1 MAASFPTSVHSF
13 ASKTDGVD
21 DVLAAHV
28 NDIQL
33 EIAAIETQLLTTGTW
48 VPTFAGFSADPSGGL
63 YRYVLIGKTC
73 IAMVEMPPGT
83 SNATGLTLT
92 APFTAMTAVGMFW
105 RSVAGVVMDN
115 GISATTAPG
124 RVFIG
129 SGGTV
134 ITCYPTLDSSL
145 GWTNAGTKRIS
156 FTLIYEIA

>member
-33 EIAAIETQLLTTGTW
+33 EVAAIETQLLTTGTW

-73 IAMVEMPPGT
+73 IAMVEMPTGT
-83 SNATGLTLT
+83 SNDTMLTLT
-92 APFTAMTAVGMFW
+92 APFTARTATGMFW
-105 RSVAGVVMDN
+105 RALSSVVTN
-115 GISATTAPG
+115 GGTTATEHPG

-134 ITCYPTLDSSL
+134 ITCYRTLDSTAT
-145 GWTNAGTKRIS
+145 WTNSGTKRCC